1 MKLYFN
7 RRFAEHGSMLGDGE
21 MEIMKIILSPQRR
34 EDTLKIVKQGATLF
48 INDEAFSFSRMG
60 DGDTLPREA
69 IKSEWFAGPVE
80 KLNGE
85 LIVTLVMPNP
95 WNYSHDQA
103 FPEPISDVPDGV
115 VDLPKPLPE
124 LPDFFGQ
131 GVTD

>member
-1 MKLYFN
+1 
-7 RRFAEHGSMLGDGE
+7 
-21 MEIMKIILSPQRR
+21 MKIILSPQRR

-48 INDEAFSFSRMG
+48 INDEAFSFLRMG